1 MLATITHDE
10 ARVPIQGQGIDLYVQ
25 TYNVHPSDGFFLSS
39 LFPFLNYQTRN
50 VQTRGGILYSS
61 SLLRASLSSSL
72 FLLRQDSPKVLQQEF
87 SVTFFF

>member
-61 SLLRASLSSSL
+61 LLRASHSSSL
-72 FLLRQDSPKVLQQEF
+72 SLLRQVSPKVLQQEF